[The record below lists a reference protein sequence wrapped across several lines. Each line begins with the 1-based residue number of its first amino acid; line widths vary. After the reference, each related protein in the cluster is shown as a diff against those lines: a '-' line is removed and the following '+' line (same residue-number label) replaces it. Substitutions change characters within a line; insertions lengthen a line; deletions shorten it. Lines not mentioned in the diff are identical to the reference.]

1 MTNMDTQYDNAL
13 LGILQNEGKLEKFLD
28 VIFGFLMRRTDFFYI
43 MTPEQRNIGFSP
55 GVSIQ
60 MILKA
65 YEKYK
70 TIFDNY
76 QRRREA
82 ESNQSTSKSLSNFIS
97 ETITSITKEEPK
109 NTNIPVSPPS
119 SDKDVC
125 DCPSNSTS
133 SGSKNEENESRVY
146 QADPDCYNGATR
158 DNYTWSQTIKDI
170 DIKIKVPESVMN
182 ARCVSVNIER
192 KHIRISIRQNGKET
206 VYFDRD
212 LCWDIHKNDA
222 MWTFH
227 SKENQIHLCLD
238 KIQERWWEAAFD
250 GEDKINTRKIDC
262 SRPMHEL
269 DDEAQAKIQQLMYDE
284 QRKRQGL
291 LTSEQE
297 KIQNILAS
305 AWNKEGSPFQ
315 GTQYDPTK
323 VKLEGSSMHIQ
334 T

>member
-1 MTNMDTQYDNAL
+1 MTNINIQYDNAL

-28 VIFGFLMRRTDFFYI
+28 VIFGFLMRRTDFYYI
-43 MTPEQRNIGFSP
+43 MTPEKKNIGFPP
-55 GVSIQ
+55 GVSIE

-65 YEKYK
+65 YEKHK
-70 TIFDNY
+70 AIFESY
-76 QRRREA
+76 QRHRQA
-82 ESNQSTSKSLSNFIS
+82 DANQSTSKLPPLNN
-97 ETITSITKEEPK
+97 KEEPK
-109 NTNIPVSPPS
+109 ESNVTVSPSDDNKKASGNPSNNTNV
-119 SDKDVC
+119 
-125 DCPSNSTS
+125 TS
-133 SGSKNEENESRVY
+133 RSEENDESKVY
-146 QADPDCYNGATR
+146 QADPDCYNGASG

-170 DIKIKVPESVMN
+170 DIKIKVPENVVN
-182 ARCVSVNIER
+182 ARDVSVNIER
-192 KHIRISIRQNGKET
+192 KRIRVSVRQNGRET
-206 VYFDRD
+206 VYFDRG

-297 KIQNILAS
+297 KIQNILAN
-305 AWNKEGSPFQ
+305 AWDKEGSPFQ
-315 GTQYDPTK
+315 GTPYDPTK
-323 VKLEGSSMHIQ
+323 VKLEGTSVHIQ